1 MSRTHRP
8 HSAGACVICVTHPQN
23 EGLSRSGPGRK
34 VLTMGVLRDTVG
46 NFTICR
52 ITVEKSVHPL
62 LDAEMVKAIAN
73 MPKWNPGTQ
82 RGKPVRVKYS
92 VPVNGNDELAI
103 RLLIGPY
110 FCNFVTHQEYH
121 RTCVSKNTPAP
132 LSCKKGRPE
141 ATFFV

>member
-52 ITVEKSVHPL
+52 ITVVNSVHPL

-82 RGKPVRVKYS
+82 RGKAGAREIQCTCQFQF
-92 VPVNGNDELAI
+92 ELMEMTN
-103 RLLIGPY
+103 L
-110 FCNFVTHQEYH
+110 QEML
-121 RTCVSKNTPAP
+121 V
-132 LSCKKGRPE
+132 
-141 ATFFV
+141 